1 MEVEMGMEEDNMDR
15 VLSLGYSPCP
25 NDTFIFFALANGLL
39 DASSKTRFDVQLA
52 DVEELNQKARQGELD
67 ITKVSTRAVLDLL
80 DEYWLLRA
88 GGAIGR
94 GCGPLVVSRREM
106 PLEQF
111 RGCNLAIP
119 GRLTTAHL
127 LLELNGEF
135 HGKCIEM
142 RFDRIMPAVAAGEV
156 DAGLIIHEGRFTYP
170 ALGLKLVVD
179 LGAWWEGKTGLPLP
193 LGVILI
199 KRRLGVNVAS
209 QVETQ
214 IRESL
219 LYAHHHREQAWPY
232 VSSLAQEMEPAVIRQ
247 HIDMFVNDYSLD
259 IGSDGENAIRF
270 MLAVAAEQQ
279 NRKLSERPVFWND
292 SV

>member
-1 MEVEMGMEEDNMDR
+1 MDR
-15 VLSLGYSPCP
+15 VWSLGYSPCP
-25 NDTFIFFALANGLL
+25 NDTFIFFALANGRL
-39 DASSKTRFDVQLA
+39 DTSSKIRFDVRLA
-52 DVEELNQKARQGELD
+52 DVEELNRKAGKGELD
-67 ITKVSTRAVLDLL
+67 ITKVSTHAVLDLL

-94 GCGPLVVSRREM
+94 SCGPLVVSRREM
-106 PLEQF
+106 SLQQF
-111 RGCNLAIP
+111 RDCDLAIP

-127 LLELNGEF
+127 LLKLNGEF
-135 HGKCIEM
+135 RGRYVEM

-170 ALGLKLVVD
+170 SLGLKLVLD
-179 LGAWWEGKTGLPLP
+179 LGAWWEDKTNLPLP

-199 KRRLGVNVAS
+199 KRRLGASAAS
-209 QVETQ
+209 QVEAQ

-219 LYAHHHREQAWPY
+219 LYAQIHWNQAWPY
-232 VSSLAQEMEPAVIRQ
+232 VSSLAQEMEPVVIQR

-270 MLAVAAEQQ
+270 MLAVAAEQH
-279 NRKLSERPVFWND
+279 NRKLPKKPIFWND
-292 SV
+292 SIQPCH

>member
-1 MEVEMGMEEDNMDR
+1 MDR
-15 VLSLGYSPCP
+15 FWSLGYSPCP

-39 DASSKTRFDVQLA
+39 DASAKTRFDVRLA
-52 DVEELNQKARQGELD
+52 DVEELNQKARNGDLD

-88 GGAIGR
+88 GGALGR

-106 PLEQF
+106 SPEQF
-111 RGCNLAIP
+111 RSCNLAIP
-119 GRLTTAHL
+119 GRLTTAYL

-135 HGKCIEM
+135 HGRSVEM
-142 RFDRIMPAVAAGEV
+142 RFDRIMPAVAAGKV

-170 ALGLKLVVD
+170 SLGLKLVLD
-179 LGAWWEGKTGLPLP
+179 LGAWWEHKTGLPLP

-199 KRRLGVNVAS
+199 KRRLGVTVAS
-209 QVETQ
+209 EVEAQ

-219 LYAHHHREQAWPY
+219 LYAQKHREQAWPY
-232 VSSLAQEMEPAVIRQ
+232 VLSLAQEMEPVVIRQ

-279 NRKLSERPVFWND
+279 NRKLPEKPIFWND